1 LTLLYDILTTLLFPS
16 QNFVD
21 KYLELFIEDYNPSRF
36 ELSILKGEGS
46 MRNVQFNV
54 ETIQELLNLPP
65 SLEIKK
71 ALCSSMKVKVA
82 LADMGSEA
90 TVFMVDHLD
99 VVVVEPAELK
109 VHSGIM
115 NNLEQRFGGKS
126 SAYGFWGRAV
136 DGVCIQVEKVSIMV
150 QFQASERISTPPW
163 IQIHL
168 TDMLVRQ
175 TNHKWQDTSL
185 KEARKVNKNR
195 AEVLVFR
202 KLNAGSLSVS
212 VERIDEKHKRHS
224 CQLIRQVPLCVQWM
238 QMKRAV
244 DCLVLRNHFDVLL
257 DSLKVSLSL
266 DEFSLCTAVLQCF
279 ILASRRENTA
289 PQLQHRFLPY
299 MLARLKVGIVEV
311 TLQFPTDSDS
321 DDDNGNGGNSNIAAA
336 LEDEDGGKETAPG
349 TARAAR
355 RKPAALQVSLLSCE
369 LKFAPRGIH
378 LYPSFQRKV
387 PPTSATSTPTPTV
400 APTASVTA
408 ATPTPLRIPPT
419 PPTPLAAPDTDAS
432 SDTGSQAGS
441 DISVSIGSK
450 FSSDDTGPPTQS
462 EAQQPRE
469 GDSILTGTLGML
481 TIDAFTKKN
490 GRLEKATLF
499 SGVPFSDT
507 VPFARLRLALFYS
520 ESEHAREG
528 VPPPP
533 PPPLRIKASLVLGP
547 VEVMV
552 DPLQWMALLAFAP
565 PVLRLLMTPP
575 SSTEAAPSTKA
586 DSKADSAWLQRL
598 PQIALVVE
606 SQKASLTLPSP
617 QGGALWILLHQVSL
631 SSQHALQEM
640 LLKMPVGRVESRN
653 AQGQTVCAACEI
665 NGAGA
670 VFKWSPEKV
679 AIRMDVPEIELS
691 LHPHLLA
698 VIHQAMGQLSQ
709 LEAADF
715 PDFPDFPDFSALSL
729 SVSENLRRESLPT
742 VESVTSHMSGLRA
755 KSSQLVQAARQTKF
769 PALDLRL
776 FLRGGMI
783 QCLTD
788 DSQPFWKLSM
798 SSAYCQLQL
807 GEVTNGGD
815 RGDRNFSFVLSD
827 VASTCLLQD
836 KWQAVLAPHL
846 RAESFEEV
854 CRQSRA
860 FEGGVFDR
868 ILEQL
873 KATAASDQQKQKQKH
888 NTNQKKTEK
897 PKTACLAVWIR
908 GGPEPRQVISLIG
921 AKVAVEAFPLS
932 KFKAFIPQDLDFSSL
947 FSLSHNLADSLA
959 LPHDWRASTEGHL
972 SQLSQQAKETMN
984 NNNININLTETA
996 ERVKHRLKEA
1006 APGLAQSTAATV
1018 SSVSTLPG
1026 WLVMDVELLATV
1038 LQAPAQGGEDP
1049 LRFRLPLL
1057 HLSIPP
1063 QQERIILRL
1072 EGAQVLFESEEES
1085 EEAESEA
1092 ESEEK
1097 GEDRKAAGC
1106 SDKSS
1111 TRKEVSS
1118 PFALTC
1124 STPLRTAGNV
1134 QLSFT
1139 ALEMN
1144 MSPEHMDSVARGAME
1159 IGRTLQTEVAELSR
1173 SFPPLQ
1179 EVWEKIPVGAWK
1191 DKFTSVVEGVRKVE
1205 MDEVK
1210 SAVAAKLSGNAPQAA
1225 PAAGASSAELQDMA
1239 NKLTQSQERCAALE
1253 QRLLE
1258 KQMQHRQALDDV
1270 ESMKRQIAA
1279 LRQHLR
1285 SP

>member
-1 LTLLYDILTTLLFPS
+1 MTLLFPS

-163 IQIHL
+163 VQIHL

-299 MLARLKVGIVEV
+299 LLARLKVGIVEV

-321 DDDNGNGGNSNIAAA
+321 DDNGNRGNIAA
-336 LEDEDGGKETAPG
+336 LEDEEKEKDQAKDGGKETG
-349 TARAAR
+349 TAPAAR

-378 LYPSFQRKV
+378 LYPSFQKKV
-387 PPTSATSTPTPTV
+387 PPTSATSTPTPT
-400 APTASVTA
+400 AGPTASVTA

-419 PPTPLAAPDTDAS
+419 PPTPAAPDTDAS
-432 SDTGSQAGS
+432 SDTDSQAGS
-441 DISVSIGSK
+441 DISASIGSK

-462 EAQQPRE
+462 EAAQPRE

-481 TIDAFTKKN
+481 TIDAFTKKH
-490 GRLEKATLF
+490 GRLEKTTLF

-520 ESEHAREG
+520 EHARE
-528 VPPPP
+528 V
-533 PPPLRIKASLVLGP
+533 PLRIKASLVLGP

-565 PVLRLLMTPP
+565 PLVRLLMTPP
-575 SSTEAAPSTKA
+575 SANAAEPSTEADSKA

-631 SSQHALQEM
+631 SSQHALQEI

-715 PDFPDFPDFSALSL
+715 PDFPDFSALSL
-729 SVSENLRRESLPT
+729 SVSENLRESLPT

-807 GEVTNGGD
+807 GEVTNGG
-815 RGDRNFSFVLSD
+815 GDRNFSFVLSD

-873 KATAASDQQKQKQKH
+873 KATATSDQQNQKQKH
-888 NTNQKKTEK
+888 NTNKEKTK
-897 PKTACLAVWIR
+897 KTACLAVWIR
-908 GGPEPRQVISLIG
+908 GGSEPRQVISLIG

-932 KFKAFIPQDLDFSSL
+932 KFKAFIPKDLDFSSL

-984 NNNININLTETA
+984 NNNINLTETA
-996 ERVKHRLKEA
+996 ERVKHHLKEA
-1006 APGLAQSTAATV
+1006 APGLAQSAAATV
-1018 SSVSTLPG
+1018 SSVSTLPA
-1026 WLVMDVELLATV
+1026 WLVMDAELLATV

-1085 EEAESEA
+1085 EEE
-1092 ESEEK
+1092 

-1159 IGRTLQTEVAELSR
+1159 IGRTLQTEVVELSR

-1179 EVWEKIPVGAWK
+1179 EVWEKMPVGAWK
-1191 DKFTSVVEGVRKVE
+1191 DKVTSVVEGVRKVE

-1210 SAVAAKLSGNAPQAA
+1210 SAVAAKLNGNAPQAA
-1225 PAAGASSAELQDMA
+1225 PAAGASSAELQVMTD
-1239 NKLTQSQERCAALE
+1239 KLTQSQERCAALE